1 MPSCNFKVL
10 TEVVLKN
17 SQARVWDEAK
27 SEWSLQCIYD
37 QVNGTCECGHHPIL
51 KHCVISNTTTGSQLT
66 IGNRCLEVK
75 TRVACWAVL
84 RFLEMSTLQAVQA
97 VLGHT
102 LKLARDGFQRIC
114 KDCGKAPNKALTE
127 VVETQKLLTGKDL
140 EFYKDM
146 KGKRV
151 LSERQLSYL
160 ASCNRKVKTGLSRMI
175 DTYGSRAE

>member
-1 MPSCNFKVL
+1 M
-10 TEVVLKN
+10 KN

-66 IGNRCLEVK
+66 IGNRCLE
-75 TRVACWAVL
+75 
-84 RFLEMSTLQAVQA
+84 A